1 MMRGDYV
8 FYLKSS
14 DNAKLAVEDINPAH
28 QKTVVLVHGWPIC
41 QEMYE
46 YQKDILNDCRYRI
59 ISYDIR
65 GLGMSQVMGRGYDY
79 DQLAIDLH
87 SVLITLNVHNV
98 TLVGFSMG
106 AAICVRYMSKF
117 GKERVSKLVLA
128 GAAVPSYTR
137 TIHNPE
143 GQSIDAVNQL
153 IEQCYTN
160 RPKMVH
166 DFGQNV
172 FALNHGSEFMNW
184 FTSICLKGSGIG
196 TIQTAISLRD
206 EDVYQ
211 DLFEIKVTTLI
222 MHGVLDKICPF
233 SFALIMHE
241 CIEDSILCKF
251 EYSGHG
257 IFYDERER
265 FNQVLIDFIE
275 Q

>member
-98 TLVGFSMG
+98 TLVGFS
-106 AAICVRYMSKF
+106 I
-117 GKERVSKLVLA
+117 
-128 GAAVPSYTR
+128 
-137 TIHNPE
+137 
-143 GQSIDAVNQL
+143 AVNQL

-251 EYSGHG
+251 GYSGHG

>member
-65 GLGMSQVMGRGYDY
+65 GLGMSQVMGG
-79 DQLAIDLH
+79 
-87 SVLITLNVHNV
+87 
-98 TLVGFSMG
+98 
-106 AAICVRYMSKF
+106 AICVRYMSKF